1 MVTDFKSLDL
11 TKKYSYA
18 DYLLWRF
25 AERVELIKG
34 LIYKMSPAPSERH
47 QYISGN
53 LYVELRRC
61 VKKGKCRIYAAPF
74 DVRLSATTTKDSE
87 VYTVVQPDI
96 CVVCDLTKLDERG
109 CMGAPNLII
118 EIVSPGNTRR
128 ELEDKYALYEENGVQ
143 EYWIVQPSD
152 ETISVFDLVG
162 EKYALRKIYSN
173 DCDISINVLD
183 GAIINLKDVFS

>member
-152 ETISVFDLVG
+152 ETISVFDLVE